1 MAEHEHVIALGV
13 LQALNGAH
21 LVPGDAELAKA
32 SALAIPE
39 RGITSDL
46 YREHTFIAIRNLRI
60 AVDEGQSTERL
71 EALYSAALAVACIW
85 VEARSQGEK

>member
-1 MAEHEHVIALGV
+1 MTEHEHVIAVGV
-13 LQALNGAH
+13 LASLNSAH

-39 RGITSDL
+39 RGISGDL

-60 AVDEGQSTERL
+60 AIDEGESTEQL
-71 EALYSAALAVACIW
+71 DALYSAALAAACIW
-85 VEARSQGEK
+85 VEARSQD